1 MSARHALIT
10 GGSSGIGLSVA
21 ARLAS
26 DRWNL
31 SLIARR
37 ADRLDEARRLLLE
50 THGLTDRQVLT
61 VSADVSDMAAVDTA
75 VAAAVDAYGPP
86 DLVVTSA
93 GIARPGRFDE
103 LPADAFRQAMDV
115 NYLGTVHTVKA
126 VMPHMRRRGGGRI
139 VMVSS
144 GAGLI
149 GLFGYTAYAP
159 SKFAVRG
166 FAESLRGELAR
177 DGIGVSIVYPP
188 DTDTPQLAEENRYKP
203 PETKRIT
210 AEARTWSADDVARVI
225 LKGVRRK
232 RFVITPGWEMWALS
246 RLHSLIG
253 SLLQRRFDRLAVAA
267 RQQMET
273 PAGPGGSQA

>member
-21 ARLAS
+21 AQLAS

-31 SLIARR
+31 SLVARR
-37 ADRLDEARRLLLE
+37 SDRLDEARRLLLE
-50 THGLTDRQVLT
+50 THGLTDGQVLT

-103 LPADAFRQAMDV
+103 LPVDAFRQAMDV

-253 SLLQRRFDRLAVAA
+253 SLLQRRFDRLAAAA